1 MRKAVSF
8 VRMRISALHVLLPV
22 VILVQGCGY
31 HLRGQSP
38 QAGAGG
44 GYSIHLNAVA
54 GPLADAVKSRLAV
67 SGVRA
72 AGGIKGADYV
82 LAMTGGEFERQV
94 VSVSPETG
102 KVEEYL
108 IVFTVR
114 IGISEAGG
122 EDLVT
127 GQVIRVSGD
136 YAFDEDAAL
145 GKFSEEE
152 TIREE
157 LLEQA
162 AAQIIRRLNTLA
174 GRD

>member
-1 MRKAVSF
+1 
-8 VRMRISALHVLLPV
+8 MRISALHVLLLA

-38 QAGAGG
+38 QAKAGG
-44 GYSIHLNAVA
+44 GYSVHVSAVA
-54 GPLADAVKSRLAV
+54 SPLADAVKSRLAV
-67 SGVRA
+67 SGVRVA
-72 AGGIKGADYV
+72 DGIKGADYV
-82 LAMTGGEFERQV
+82 LTMAGGEFERQV

-108 IVFTVR
+108 IVFTVH
-114 IGISEAGG
+114 ISISEAGG
-122 EDLVT
+122 EDLVI

-162 AAQIIRRLNTLA
+162 AAQVIRRLNTLA

>member
-1 MRKAVSF
+1 MK
-8 VRMRISALHVLLPV
+8 ISALHVLLLI

-38 QAGAGG
+38 QGKAEG
-44 GYSIHLNAVA
+44 GYSVHISAVA
-54 GPLADAVKSRLAV
+54 GPLADTVKSQLAV
-67 SGVRA
+67 SGIGVTD
-72 AGGIKGADYV
+72 GIKGADYV
-82 LAMTGGEFERQV
+82 LTLSGGEFERQV

-108 IVFTVR
+108 IVFSVR
-114 IGISEAGG
+114 MSIIEAGG
-122 EDLVT
+122 KDLVL
-127 GQVIRVSGD
+127 GQVIRASGD

-162 AAQIIRRLNTLA
+162 AAQVIRRLNTLTN
-174 GRD
+174 

>member
-1 MRKAVSF
+1 
-8 VRMRISALHVLLPV
+8 MRILPLLVLLLA

-38 QAGAGG
+38 RAGAGG
-44 GYSIHLNAVA
+44 GYSIHLSAVA

-67 SGVRA
+67 SDVRV

-82 LAMTGGEFERQV
+82 LAMAGGEFERQV

-114 IGISEAGG
+114 ISISEAGG
-122 EDLVT
+122 EDLVA
-127 GQVIRVSGD
+127 GQVVRVSGD

-152 TIREE
+152 TIRGE

>member
-1 MRKAVSF
+1 MKIA
-8 VRMRISALHVLLPV
+8 ALHVVLLAAA
-22 VILVQGCGY
+22 LVQGCGY

-38 QAGAGG
+38 QVKAEG
-44 GYSIHLNAVA
+44 GYSIHVSAAA
-54 GPLADAVKSRLAV
+54 GPLADAVKSQLAI
-67 SGVRA
+67 SGVRVTD
-72 AGGIKGADYV
+72 GIKEADY
-82 LAMTGGEFERQV
+82 LLTMSGGAFERQV
-94 VSVSPETG
+94 VSVSPQTG

-108 IVFTVR
+108 IVFTAR
-114 IGISEAGG
+114 ISISEAGG

-127 GQVIRVSGD
+127 GQDIRVSGD

-174 GRD
+174 SRD

>member
-1 MRKAVSF
+1 MKTPV
-8 VRMRISALHVLLPV
+8 LHVALLV

-38 QAGAGG
+38 QVKAVS
-44 GYSIHLNAVA
+44 GYSVHVSAA
-54 GPLADAVKSRLAV
+54 GPLADAVTSQLAV
-67 SGVRA
+67 SGISVTD
-72 AGGIKGADYV
+72 GIKGADYV
-82 LAMTGGEFERQV
+82 LTLSGEEVERQV
-94 VSVSPETG
+94 VSVSPATG

-108 IVFTVR
+108 IIVNVR
-114 IGISEAGG
+114 VSISDAAG
-122 EDLVT
+122 EDLVM
-127 GQVIRVSGD
+127 GDAVRVSGD

-157 LLEQA
+157 LIEQA

-174 GRD
+174 GSD